1 MAVTA
6 VIGRD
11 EALGSI
17 RAFLAAVERGPMA
30 LVLSGEAGIGKTILW
45 EEGVAEAERR
55 FERVLTCRGIEAEAA
70 LSFSG
75 LSDLLSDVVADVAP
89 LLLPVRRRALEVAL
103 LLAEPGDDVPDA
115 RAIGVAFLD
124 ILRILAERGPVLVAI
139 DDVQWLDSPSAG
151 AIGVALRRLRVER
164 VGFLATVREAP
175 DVTVPFEFERVLPED
190 RLRRVA
196 LGPLGANALHRLL
209 RRRLGLELARPE
221 VTRVGEASGGN
232 PFFAL
237 EIGRE
242 LARTDV
248 ALDSERPLPVP
259 DSLGRLLGTR
269 LERLPRETRQVLLVA
284 ALAGRPTADV
294 VARAYGEREQ
304 ALAALELAAREGVV
318 VLEGSRVR
326 FSHPLFGSVCH
337 EAAPVW
343 RRQAVHR
350 SLAGV
355 VADPEERARHLALST
370 DRPDPGVASELDA
383 ATEHAA
389 ARGATAAAASLAELA
404 AAMTPADS
412 LDERRRRRFSAAW
425 FHRFAGDFQRACAIF
440 EQLLGE
446 VPLGVERSDVLYAL
460 ATTGRADLPTRV
472 RLCTEALTQA
482 AADDARLAQILGF
495 RAISRWVNGDVPGA
509 LRDAREGLQRAERVD
524 DPRLV
529 ATALSRV
536 GLIETMA
543 LEITPRLLERG
554 VAIEER
560 LERPLLFHD
569 SPRLMSAVRSTLQ
582 DELDRAAEMFEALE
596 RDAVAR
602 GDEHARAFAVLQM
615 IHREWYAG
623 RWRSALE
630 HAAVALELAEQ
641 TGEVQYA
648 AMACSYTAS
657 VQADAGLVEQARATA
672 QRGLACAEQMGDEV
686 YSVLNLAAL
695 GAVEFALGNLDEA
708 GRTLRE
714 LPSRLL
720 ATGHRQPGPVDVW
733 QNTIETLIAL
743 GDLDQARAYLTQ
755 YEALAALASR
765 RARGSA
771 ARCAGLIAAAEGDTA
786 AALAAFDRSLAE
798 LGTVQYPLER
808 ARTLLALGSVHRQAK
823 HKRLAREAFD
833 RALAI
838 FEELGAPLWAEK
850 ARAGLRRISGRR
862 PASDELSET
871 EQRVAALAA
880 EGRSNKEIAAE
891 LYVSVR
897 TVEAHLSHIYRKLG
911 VRSRTEP
918 HPAVHHCGAQRQSRG
933 PSRQRAVVPA
943 FPRRPSRRSFAG
955 MVKREGRQK
964 GRAANR
970 PGT

>member
-17 RAFLAAVERGPMA
+17 RAFLAAVERGPTA

-45 EEGVAEAERR
+45 EEGVAEAEQR

-151 AIGVALRRLRVER
+151 AIGLALRRLRMER
-164 VGFLATVREAP
+164 VGFLVTVREAP
-175 DVTVPFEFERVLPED
+175 DVTVPFEFERMLPED

-196 LGPLGANALHRLL
+196 LGPLGADALHRLL
-209 RRRLGLELARPE
+209 RGRLGLELARPE

-242 LARTDV
+242 LARTNV

-259 DSLGRLLGTR
+259 DSLGRLLGKR
-269 LERLPRETRQVLLVA
+269 LERLPRETREVLLVA

-383 ATEHAA
+383 AAEHAA

-404 AAMTPADS
+404 AAMTPTDR
-412 LDERRRRRFSAAW
+412 LEERRRRRFSAAW

-460 ATTGRADLPTRV
+460 ATTGRADLPTRI
-472 RLCTEALTQA
+472 RLCDEAATQA
-482 AADDARLAQILGF
+482 AGDDVRLVQILGF

-509 LRDAREGLQRAERVD
+509 LADAREGLQRAERVG

-529 ATALSRV
+529 ATALCRV

-543 LEITPRLLERG
+543 LDITPGLLERG

-569 SPRLMSAVRSTLQ
+569 SPRLMSAVQLLLQ
-582 DELDRAAEMFEALE
+582 DELDRAAEMLEAME

-615 IHREWYAG
+615 IHRDWYAG

-630 HAAVALELAEQ
+630 HAAVALEMAEQ
-641 TGEVQYA
+641 TGEAQYA

-672 QRGLACAEQMGDEV
+672 ERGLACAEEMQDEV
-686 YSVLNLAAL
+686 FSVFNLAAL

-720 ATGHRQPGPVDVW
+720 ATGHRQPGAVDVW
-733 QNTIETLIAL
+733 PNTIETLIAL

-771 ARCAGLIAAAEGDTA
+771 ARCGGLIAAAEGDTA
-786 AALAAFDRSLAE
+786 AAFAAFDRSLAE

-823 HKRLAREAFD
+823 HKRLAREALD

-850 ARAGLRRISGRR
+850 ARAELRRISGRR

-871 EQRVAALAA
+871 EERVAALAA
-880 EGRSNKEIAAE
+880 QGRSNRQIAAE

-897 TVEAHLSHIYRKLG
+897 TVEAHLSHVYRKLG
-911 VRSRTEP
+911 VRRRAELARHWSQRSAAPKPRATLPKCSSSR
-918 HPAVHHCGAQRQSRG
+918 VSL
-933 PSRQRAVVPA
+933 PSLP
-943 FPRRPSRRSFAG
+943 P
-955 MVKREGRQK
+955 
-964 GRAANR
+964 
-970 PGT
+970 

>member
-1 MAVTA
+1 M
-6 VIGRD
+6 
-11 EALGSI
+11 
-17 RAFLAAVERGPMA
+17 
-30 LVLSGEAGIGKTILW
+30 
-45 EEGVAEAERR
+45 
-55 FERVLTCRGIEAEAA
+55 
-70 LSFSG
+70 
-75 LSDLLSDVVADVAP
+75 
-89 LLLPVRRRALEVAL
+89 
-103 LLAEPGDDVPDA
+103 
-115 RAIGVAFLD
+115 
-124 ILRILAERGPVLVAI
+124 LVAI
-139 DDVQWLDSPSAG
+139 DDVQWLDEPSAG
-151 AIGVALRRLRVER
+151 AVGLALRRLRVER

-196 LGPLGANALHRLL
+196 LGPLGADALHRLL
-209 RRRLGLELARPE
+209 RGRLGLELARPE

-242 LARTDV
+242 LARTNV

-259 DSLGRLLGTR
+259 DSLGRLLGKR

-355 VADPEERARHLALST
+355 VVDPEERARHLALST

-412 LDERRRRRFSAAW
+412 LEERRRRRFSAAW
-425 FHRFAGDFQRACAIF
+425 FHRFAGDFERACAIF

-472 RLCTEALTQA
+472 RLCSEAASEA
-482 AADDARLAQILGF
+482 AGDDVRLAQILGF
-495 RAISRWVNGDVPGA
+495 RAISRWVKGDVPGA

-543 LEITPRLLERG
+543 LEITSGLLDRG

-569 SPRLMSAVRSTLQ
+569 SPRLMSAVQLLLQ

-686 YSVLNLAAL
+686 YSVFNLAAL
-695 GAVEFALGNLDEA
+695 GAVAFALGNLDEA

-786 AALAAFDRSLAE
+786 AGLAAFDRALAE

-850 ARAGLRRISGRR
+850 ARAGLRRVSGRR

-911 VRSRTEP
+911 VRSRTELT
-918 HPAVHHCGAQRQSRG
+918 
-933 PSRQRAVVPA
+933 
-943 FPRRPSRRSFAG
+943 RRFITAERSAKVAG
-955 MVKREGRQK
+955 Q
-964 GRAANR
+964 AAKEQ
-970 PGT
+970 

>member
-1 MAVTA
+1 MVVTA

-17 RAFLAAVERGPMA
+17 RAFIAAVERGPMA
-30 LVLSGEAGIGKTILW
+30 LVLSGVAGIGKTILW
-45 EEGVAEAERR
+45 EEGVAEAEHG
-55 FERVLTCRGIEAEAA
+55 FERVLGCRGVEAEAA

-75 LSDLLSDVVADVAP
+75 LSDLLSDVVGDVAP

-103 LLAEPGDDVPDA
+103 LLAEPGDDAPDA

-124 ILRILAERGPVLVAI
+124 VLRILAERGPVLVAI
-139 DDVQWLDSPSAG
+139 DDVQWLDEPSAG
-151 AIGVALRRLRVER
+151 AIGLALRRLRLER
-164 VGFLATVREAP
+164 VGFLVTVREGP
-175 DVTVPFEFERVLPED
+175 DVTVPLEFERMLPED

-196 LGPLGANALHRLL
+196 LGPLGADALHRLL
-209 RRRLGLELARPE
+209 RGRLGLELARPE
-221 VTRVGEASGGN
+221 VARVGEASGGN

-248 ALDSERPLPVP
+248 ALDAERPLPVP
-259 DSLGRLLGTR
+259 DSLGRLLGRR
-269 LERLPRETRQVLLVA
+269 LERLPRETREVLLVA

-294 VARAYGEREQ
+294 VARAFGQREP

-326 FSHPLFGSVCH
+326 FGHPLFGSVCH

-355 VADPEERARHLALST
+355 VADPEERARHLALAT
-370 DRPDPGVASELDA
+370 DRPDPGVALELDA
-383 ATEHAA
+383 ASEHAA

-404 AAMTPADS
+404 AVMTPADR
-412 LDERRRRRFSAAW
+412 LEERRRRRFSAAW

-440 EQLLGE
+440 EQLLTE
-446 VPLGVERSDVLYAL
+446 IPAGVERSDVLYAL

-472 RLCTEALTQA
+472 RLCSEALSQA
-482 AADDARLAQILGF
+482 AADDSRLAQILGF

-509 LRDAREGLQRAERVD
+509 LRDAREGLRRAERVG
-524 DPRLV
+524 DPRLI
-529 ATALSRV
+529 ATAISPV

-543 LEITPRLLERG
+543 LEVTPGLLQRG
-554 VAIEER
+554 RAIEER
-560 LERPLLFHD
+560 LERPLVFHD
-569 SPRLMSAVRSTLQ
+569 SPRLMSAVQLTLH
-582 DELDRAAEMFEALE
+582 DELDRAAEMLEAME

-615 IHREWYAG
+615 IYRDWYAG
-623 RWRSALE
+623 QWTSALE
-630 HAAVALELAEQ
+630 HAAVALEMAEQ
-641 TGEVQYA
+641 TGEAQYA
-648 AMACSYTAS
+648 AMACSFTAS
-657 VQADAGLVEQARATA
+657 VQADAGLVERARATA
-672 QRGLACAEQMGDEV
+672 QRGLACAEQMQDEV
-686 YSVLNLAAL
+686 FGILNLGAL
-695 GAVEFALGNLDEA
+695 GAVEFALGNIDEA
-708 GRTLRE
+708 VRTLRE

-733 QNTIETLIAL
+733 PNTIETLIAH

-755 YEALAALASR
+755 YEALAARASR
-765 RARGSA
+765 RARGPA
-771 ARCAGLIAAAEGDTA
+771 ARCSGLIAAAEGDTDA
-786 AALAAFDRSLAE
+786 AFAAFDRSLAE

-823 HKRLAREAFD
+823 RKRQAREALD

-838 FEELGAPLWAEK
+838 FEALGAPLWADK
-850 ARAGLRRISGRR
+850 ARSELRRISGRR

-871 EQRVAALAA
+871 EERVAALAA
-880 EGRSNKEIAAE
+880 EGRSNRQIAAE
-891 LYVSVR
+891 LYMSVR
-897 TVEAHLSHIYRKLG
+897 TVEAHLSHVYRKLG
-911 VRSRTEP
+911 VRRRAELAHHLVSTE
-918 HPAVHHCGAQRQSRG
+918 
-933 PSRQRAVVPA
+933 
-943 FPRRPSRRSFAG
+943 RSAKAAG
-955 MVKREGRQK
+955 RSPKVQ
-964 GRAANR
+964 
-970 PGT
+970 

>member
-1 MAVTA
+1 MAETA

-17 RAFLAAVERGPMA
+17 RAFLAAVEGSPA
-30 LVLSGEAGIGKTILW
+30 GLVLAGEAGIGKTILW
-45 EEGVAEAERR
+45 EAGVADAERR
-55 FERVLTCRGIEAEAA
+55 FHRVLACRGVEAEAA
-70 LSFSG
+70 LSFSA
-75 LSDLLSDVVADVAP
+75 LSDLLSDVVADALP

-139 DDVQWLDSPSAG
+139 DDLQWLDSPSAG
-151 AIGVALRRLRVER
+151 AIGLALRRLRVER
-164 VGFLATVREAP
+164 VGFLVTVREAP
-175 DVTVPFEFERVLPED
+175 DVTVPFELERMLPEE

-196 LGPLGANALHRLL
+196 LGPLGADALHRLL
-209 RRRLGLELARPE
+209 RGRLGLELARPE

-248 ALDSERPLPVP
+248 ALDADRQLPVP
-259 DSLGRLLGTR
+259 DSLGRLLRKR
-269 LERLPRETRQVLLVA
+269 LERLPRETGEVLLVV

-294 VARAYGEREQ
+294 VARAYGEHEQ

-318 VLEGSRVR
+318 VLEDSRVR

-337 EAAPVW
+337 QAAPVW

-370 DRPDPGVASELDA
+370 DRPDPAVASELDA
-383 ATEHAA
+383 AAEHAA

-412 LDERRRRRFSAAW
+412 LEQRRRRRFSAAW

-446 VPLGVERSDVLYAL
+446 APLGVERSDVLYAL

-472 RLCTEALTQA
+472 RLCTDALSEAA
-482 AADDARLAQILGF
+482 GDNVRSAQILGF
-495 RAISRWVNGDVPGA
+495 RAISRWVIGDVPGA
-509 LRDAREGLQRAERVD
+509 LRDAREGLQRAERVG

-529 ATALSRV
+529 ATAISPV

-543 LEITPRLLERG
+543 LEVTPGLLERG

-569 SPRLMSAVRSTLQ
+569 SPRLMSAVQLTLH
-582 DELDRAAEMFEALE
+582 DELDRAAEMLEAME
-596 RDAVAR
+596 RDALAR

-615 IHREWYAG
+615 IYRDWYAG
-623 RWRSALE
+623 QWRSALE
-630 HAAVALELAEQ
+630 HAAVALEMAEQ
-641 TGEVQYA
+641 TGELQYA
-648 AMACSYTAS
+648 AMACSYAAS
-657 VQADAGLVEQARATA
+657 VQADAGLVDQARATA
-672 QRGLACAEQMGDEV
+672 ERGLACAEEMHDEV
-686 YSVLNLAAL
+686 FSVFNLGAL
-695 GAVEFALGNLDEA
+695 GAVELALGNIEA
-708 GRTLRE
+708 ADRYLRE
-714 LPSRLL
+714 LPTRLL
-720 ATGHRQPGPVDVW
+720 AARHRQPGAVDVW
-733 QNTIETLIAL
+733 PNTIETLIAL

-755 YEALAALASR
+755 YEALAALAGR
-765 RARGSA
+765 RARGPA
-771 ARCAGLIAAAEGDTA
+771 ARCRGLIASAEGDTA
-786 AALAAFDRSLAE
+786 SAFAALDRSLAE
-798 LGTVQYPLER
+798 LGTAQYPLER

-823 HKRLAREAFD
+823 HKRLGRDALD

-838 FEELGAPLWAEK
+838 FEGLGAPLWAET
-850 ARAGLRRISGRR
+850 ARAELRRISGRR

-871 EQRVAALAA
+871 EERVAALAV
-880 EGRSNKEIAAE
+880 EGRSNRQIAAE

-897 TVEAHLSHIYRKLG
+897 TVEAHLSHVYRKLG
-911 VRSRTEP
+911 VRR
-918 HPAVHHCGAQRQSRG
+918 
-933 PSRQRAVVPA
+933 RAELARHMVSVERNA
-943 FPRRPSRRSFAG
+943 KAAG
-955 MVKREGRQK
+955 HAPKVQ
-964 GRAANR
+964 
-970 PGT
+970 